1 MNTFF
6 KKHFWVVNLAGV
18 ALLAFVAAGAISD
31 FIAGKLFLLPA
42 AKWSAPGEDRP
53 AADSTAG
60 ELGRVPASEQALKEL
75 SDRRIFRL
83 DDPTPPPV
91 VAEPDTPKEE
101 PKEEPKASGELS
113 ESQLPINLMGTFVSA
128 VPDYSYA
135 TLQIEGEPKIA
146 SLGSEYL
153 DGKAKIVKI
162 ARGHV
167 VLREEAA
174 YTYIRLWADKTAQA
188 APTPGMPMPPG
199 GPGGRPPIGKPV
211 PAPGETPPPVADAN
225 LGDTLSTPNEG
236 ITKTG
241 AYEYTLDRK
250 MLDKQLADISKLQQ
264 EARVVPHYQDN
275 QYQGF
280 KLVGVRPGS
289 LYRAI
294 GIRSG
299 DIVKSVN
306 GTAIDSPTK
315 ALELFEQ
322 LKSSSNIAVEIER
335 RGQPKTLT
343 YSIQ

>member
-6 KKHFWVVNLAGV
+6 KKHFWVVNLVGA
-18 ALLAFVAAGAISD
+18 ALLAFVAAGGISD
-31 FIAGKLFLLPA
+31 FIAGKLFALPA
-42 AKWSAPGEDRP
+42 AKWGQPKGSLGGEDP
-53 AADSTAG
+53 GTA
-60 ELGRVPASEQALKEL
+60 ELGRVPPGEKALEEL
-75 SDRRIFRL
+75 SSRRIFRL
-83 DDPTPPPV
+83 DDPAPAV
-91 VAEPDTPKEE
+91 VAEPDTTPVE
-101 PKEEPKASGELS
+101 PTPETKPTGELT
-113 ESQLPINLMGTFVSA
+113 ESTLPINLMGTFVSSLTE
-128 VPDYSYA
+128 YTYA

-153 DGKAKIVKI
+153 DGKAKVVKI
-162 ARGHV
+162 ARGHI
-167 VLREEAA
+167 VLREDQA
-174 YTYIRLWADKTAQA
+174 YTFIRLWADKTAQA
-188 APTPGMPMPPG
+188 GPSPMGPG
-199 GPGGRPPIGKPV
+199 GPMTPGRPGGPLGKPV
-211 PAPGETPPPVADAN
+211 PTPGTTPPPVAE
-225 LGDTLSTPNEG
+225 LGDTMNPSEG

-241 AYEYTLDRK
+241 AYDYTLDRK
-250 MLDKQLADISKLQQ
+250 MIDKQLADISKLQS

-322 LKSSSNIAVEIER
+322 LKSSSQIAVEIER
-335 RGQPKTLT
+335 RGQPKTLN
-343 YSIQ
+343 YNIQ

>member
-1 MNTFF
+1 MNTLF

-18 ALLAFVAAGAISD
+18 ALLALVVAGGISD
-31 FIAGKLFLLPA
+31 VVAGKLFALPA
-42 AKWSAPGEDRP
+42 AKWTAPKEGDP
-53 AADSTAG
+53 AGAIGD
-60 ELGRVPASEQALKEL
+60 LGRVAHGEEAAKSLGT
-75 SDRRIFRL
+75 RRIFRL
-83 DDPTPPPV
+83 DDPTP
-91 VAEPDTPKEE
+91 VAAVTEPETPKDE
-101 PKEEPKASGELS
+101 PKEEPKPSGELA

-128 VPDYSYA
+128 VPDFSYA
-135 TLQIEGEPKIA
+135 TLQIEGEAKIA
-146 SLGSEYL
+146 SIGNEYL

-167 VLREEAA
+167 VLREDQS
-174 YTYIRLWADKTAQA
+174 YTYVRLWADKTAQA
-188 APTPGMPMPPG
+188 APPAPGAMPGRPG
-199 GPGGRPPIGKPV
+199 GPLGKPMPV
-211 PAPGETPPPVADAN
+211 GGPTPPNPADPAVADT
-225 LGDTLSTPNEG
+225 GDAMATPQEG

-241 AYEYTLDRK
+241 AYDYSIDRK

-299 DIVKSVN
+299 DIVTAVN
-306 GTAIDSPTK
+306 GNKIDSPTK

-322 LKSSSNIAVEIER
+322 LKSSSNISVEIER
-335 RGQPKTLT
+335 RGQPKTLQ
-343 YSIQ
+343 YNIQ